1 MPGGTLLQLLRPHKR
16 GQRSRHGGQLVGKG
30 GAPLFLIFERIP
42 AIYTGVFRCGG
53 CKDVGVPEHQL
64 FADIAAHILKGKASP
79 LFLYGGVEHH
89 LHQHV
94 SQLLPEQHGVVCING
109 FQRFAGLFQ
118 KIFAD
123 GSMGLHLIPRTAVFR
138 VPQDADH
145 LQQLLRCIGRLW
157 GPVQHT
163 FHLLLKRYC
172 KLYRSCCGFSSKK
185 PQFSS
190 IFHGF
195 LRFSQKQDGILRGIP
210 PCCSFFLFSAY
221 SCAPHLLQ
229 NSASS
234 ETGAPHCGQVLRAG
248 WAGCSGAASSSSTG
262 AS

>member
-1 MPGGTLLQLLRPHKR
+1 
-16 GQRSRHGGQLVGKG
+16 
-30 GAPLFLIFERIP
+30 
-42 AIYTGVFRCGG
+42 
-53 CKDVGVPEHQL
+53 
-64 FADIAAHILKGKASP
+64 
-79 LFLYGGVEHH
+79 
-89 LHQHV
+89 
-94 SQLLPEQHGVVCING
+94 
-109 FQRFAGLFQ
+109 
-118 KIFAD
+118 
-123 GSMGLHLIPRTAVFR
+123 MGLHLIPRTAVFR

-234 ETGAPHCGQVLRAG
+234 ETGAPHCGQVLRGSSA
-248 WAGCSGAASSSSTG
+248 GAASAAG
-262 AS
+262 ASSAAGSSASVNSTSAVSAGVREAFRRRSRPRCCRSSQCIYPPAAGFLPCPWPDCTPVRPADAVP